1 MCECIAES
9 CVNRF
14 GGKYIADLNTLAMGS
29 GNPVPSSTL
38 QKTNYQ
44 PISDTSKSN
53 HSEPKRNCVGRKKEQ
68 KNESR
73 VLKGNKR
80 IAKESF
86 IQNPVYCICREEER
100 PGMIGCDFCDEWY
113 HTQCLSLTKEEV
125 KRLAN
130 ENWSC
135 PNCEFKRGN
144 LTFVIVTF
152 LISAI
157 IT

>member
-1 MCECIAES
+1 
-9 CVNRF
+9 
-14 GGKYIADLNTLAMGS
+14 MGS

-44 PISDTSKSN
+44 PTPNISKSN
-53 HSEPKRNCVGRKKEQ
+53 LSEPKRNSAARRKEQ
-68 KNESR
+68 KNESG
-73 VLKGNKR
+73 VPKGNKR
-80 IAKESF
+80 IVKESI

-100 PGMIGCDFCDEWY
+100 PGMIGCDYCDEWY

-135 PNCEFKRGN
+135 PNCEFKRGKLYFVMLYN
-144 LTFVIVTF
+144 KENVVIIFEILPKILTR
-152 LISAI
+152 S
-157 IT
+157 

>member
-1 MCECIAES
+1 
-9 CVNRF
+9 
-14 GGKYIADLNTLAMGS
+14 MGS

-38 QKTNYQ
+38 QKTNNQ
-44 PISDTSKSN
+44 PSPDILKSN
-53 HSEPKRNCVGRKKEQ
+53 NSEPKRNSAPRKKEQ
-68 KNESR
+68 KNGSG

-80 IAKESF
+80 IAKESV

-100 PGMIGCDFCDEWY
+100 PGMIGCDYCDEWY

-135 PNCEFKRGN
+135 PNCEFKRGK
-144 LTFVIVTF
+144 L
-152 LISAI
+152 
-157 IT
+157 

>member
-1 MCECIAES
+1 
-9 CVNRF
+9 
-14 GGKYIADLNTLAMGS
+14 MGS

-44 PISDTSKSN
+44 PISDTLKSN
-53 HSEPKRNCVGRKKEQ
+53 NSEPKRNCTGRKKEQ
-68 KNESR
+68 KNETG

-80 IAKESF
+80 IAKENLN
-86 IQNPVYCICREEER
+86 QNPVYCICREEER
-100 PGMIGCDFCDEWY
+100 PGMIGCDYCDEWY

-135 PNCEFKRGN
+135 PNCEFKRGK
-144 LTFVIVTF
+144 L
-152 LISAI
+152 
-157 IT
+157 